1 MLKKAFAQ
9 ITFSQFHLFK
19 FFEALDSFVDEIE
32 IEITENEIKIVTS
45 YPSRIGLMEMIFN
58 NKIDQFYRAG
68 KVGVNVENL
77 KKKLKGFNDNSEV
90 VLVFTEKILE
100 MVITSPKRKRT
111 IRRTLIPID
120 FEKQDIPI
128 DTLNR
133 IVNPYTFEMT
143 KNDFVDLMNNSG
155 YYSEIIN
162 IIVNLQLVIF
172 RESGDEGS
180 SEIDYKKKNLVSLKF
195 NEKEL
200 LNEIEQEQDHIDE
213 RKKNYGRIFIKLS
226 GI

>member
-1 MLKKAFAQ
+1 
-9 ITFSQFHLFK
+9 
-19 FFEALDSFVDEIE
+19 
-32 IEITENEIKIVTS
+32 
-45 YPSRIGLMEMIFN
+45 MEMIFN